1 MKTKSDIGA
10 IASGGRPVFAAPG
23 AIATAAGKCACRF
36 TQDAIDG
43 CLDGLIE
50 VTADPALLEPI
61 ALSVAVVRVELF
73 DLRFRSAIAGYNKK
87 LRTLHL
93 RASSFFAAWPTP
105 EGAKKRLLAAN
116 TVAVQMTDD
125 PMDGGAG
132 YKRPPRHSQFQPEQ
146 SGNPSGRPKNAR
158 NFQTELLDEL
168 REEIVIPEN
177 GRERRISKQRAI
189 VKALIAAAMTGD
201 MRAINV
207 LASICGRSLGG
218 RTNDVDEAPADE
230 DIDIVEEFVG
240 RERKRRSQ
248 QSEPKAPNKSESE

>member
-1 MKTKSDIGA
+1 
-10 IASGGRPVFAAPG
+10 
-23 AIATAAGKCACRF
+23 
-36 TQDAIDG
+36 
-43 CLDGLIE
+43 
-50 VTADPALLEPI
+50 
-61 ALSVAVVRVELF
+61 VAWR
-73 DLRFRSAIAGYNKK
+73 
-87 LRTLHL
+87 
-93 RASSFFAAWPTP
+93 TP
-105 EGAKKRLLAAN
+105 EGAKTDPPAAN
-116 TVAVQMTDD
+116 TVAIEMSDK
-125 PMDGGAG
+125 PPDGGIG

-168 REEIVIPEN
+168 REEIAIREN

-218 RTNDVDEAPADE
+218 QTSDVDEAGADD

-248 QSEPKAPNKSESE
+248 QSEPKTPNKSESE